1 MSTERETPETEDRIM
16 NENERRCPTNDAVK
30 TFTEA
35 MYLLA
40 MLAALVLSAVHF

>member
-1 MSTERETPETEDRIM
+1 M
-16 NENERRCPTNDAVK
+16 NENEIRCSTTDSVQ

-40 MLAALVLSAVHF
+40 MVLALVLSAVHF

>member
-1 MSTERETPETEDRIM
+1 M
-16 NENERRCPTNDAVK
+16 NEKETRCSTTNSVQ